1 MKKIIFFDGVC
12 VMCNALV
19 DFALKHDHQQIFH
32 FAPLQ
37 GETAQARIPQFSSD
51 LNTVVLLDESGISTE
66 SDAIIKLLQGLGG
79 PLRLAV
85 IFKLVPKS
93 LRDRMYRYVAKNRY
107 RWFGK
112 SETCMAPSAQLSE
125 RFLE

>member
-1 MKKIIFFDGVC
+1 VKKIIFFDGVC

-85 IFKLVPKS
+85 IFKLVPKF

-107 RWFGK
+107 RWFGAHESCRLPTK
-112 SETCMAPSAQLSE
+112 EE
-125 RFLE
+125 RHRLLD